1 MKNGGHMEKT
11 KSVIRVGTTEGRFR
25 MVMPRLMR
33 EFGDKYPDY
42 DIRGVIGNAEELRI
56 MLEKGELD
64 LAFSGISPLTPECI
78 EKELLID
85 EKLYLVVS
93 DEMLRE
99 YFPERYPG
107 CIADFSEGA
116 DLRDFTRLPFSL
128 SLPGLHCMQI
138 LDDLLAREGITL
150 NCIHRSPH
158 FDLHQ
163 EMAER
168 GIAACFSLTM
178 YLPHLYSMNLDGY
191 NNELFVFPIRNLTDT
206 NPVFILTNR
215 DKPYVEGTTEFRAL
229 LKNEVKELG
238 GYPLLRS

>member
-1 MKNGGHMEKT
+1 MERT

-33 EFGDKYPDY
+33 EFTDKYPDY

-64 LAFSGISPLTPECI
+64 LAFSGISPLASECI
-78 EKELLID
+78 EKELLLD
-85 EKLYLVVS
+85 ENLYLVVS
-93 DEMLRE
+93 DGMLRR
-99 YFPERYPG
+99 YFPERYPE

-116 DLRDFTRLPFSL
+116 DLREFTRLPFSL

-138 LDDLLAREGITL
+138 LDDLLKREGITL
-150 NCIHRSPH
+150 NCVHRSPH

-163 EMAER
+163 EMAEK
-168 GIAACFSLTM
+168 GIAACFSLSM

-206 NPVFILTNR
+206 NPVYILTNR
-215 DKPYVEGTTEFRAL
+215 NSPYVDGTKEFKAL
-229 LKNEVKELG
+229 LKHSVKGLER
-238 GYPLLRS
+238 YPLRRS